1 MAAGMLPRDPREV
14 PAMKPSD
21 RSLAQV
27 RKNNIL
33 KLVSTRGS
41 ATVSELCEH
50 FGVSPA
56 TIRNDLRELEA
67 SQLIERTHGGAMR
80 SGKAAFEPDN
90 DVKSVHR
97 VHEKAAIARAAL
109 RYIKPRDIISLDTGT
124 TTYQLAMLLG
134 SIEQLTVVTCD
145 LQIAAWLESNTDVNL
160 ILVGGQVRHGFHCT
174 GGQTAIELLSR
185 LHVDKAFIAANAVD
199 ANGPSTPTLEV
210 ANIKTALVRSAD
222 RVILLADASKL
233 GRSSFVTFAGL
244 DAIDTIIT
252 SRDAEPERL
261 KAFAAAGVKV
271 CMTP

>member
-1 MAAGMLPRDPREV
+1 MLPRDPREV

-185 LHVDKAFIAANAVD
+185 LHVDKASS
-199 ANGPSTPTLEV
+199 PPTPWMRTGLPPPRWRWPTSRRRWC
-210 ANIKTALVRSAD
+210 ALPTASYCWRML
-222 RVILLADASKL
+222 
-233 GRSSFVTFAGL
+233 RSS
-244 DAIDTIIT
+244 
-252 SRDAEPERL
+252 
-261 KAFAAAGVKV
+261 AA
-271 CMTP
+271 PLS